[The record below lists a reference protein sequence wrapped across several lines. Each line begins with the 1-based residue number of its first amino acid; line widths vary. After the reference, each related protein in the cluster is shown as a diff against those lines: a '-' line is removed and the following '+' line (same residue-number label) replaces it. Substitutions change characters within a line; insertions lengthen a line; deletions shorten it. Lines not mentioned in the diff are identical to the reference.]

1 MGFFSSLFGSKRSSE
16 PSSTVVQ
23 AQSIP
28 KEVAPYLKEVL
39 EGYQDLYQNQL
50 ERGYQEYGGETIAPL
65 TSAQE
70 SALSG
75 LEGLRGTTQPMYE
88 TAAEKAIGAG
98 QQFTPEAAQ
107 QYMSPYQQAVT
118 DVELREAQRRFEG
131 DVLPKLEA
139 QAVGAGAMSGLGSRA
154 GVEMAEAQRSQNQLL
169 ADIQAKGSQK
179 AFEQASKQ
187 FEAERGRERLVG
199 QDLSKLAGQGLT
211 SQITELGAQK
221 AVGEERQQ
229 LGQLNLDEA
238 YRKYLE
244 KQEFPETALTT
255 YSGGVY
261 GNPMSRTFDTNT
273 TNFAAQPSTGQSL
286 LSLGLSG
293 LGMYGMGKN
302 IYNSKEGGYV
312 DQGLPTVYR
321 AESGP
326 ANSAASR
333 ARSLA
338 RTIRERNEM
347 DQADEDINDGSG
359 GLAIGQNI
367 GNIFER
373 IQQALSSKEVTPERK
388 IFQDA
393 SNLGLA
399 IAPPPTSS
407 GPDNV
412 RRINE
417 ELGRLRVQ
425 KVNPFETIGDKA
437 IRVPREKELQKEKA
451 GLLAGLETDAYA
463 SENPVGE
470 GMPGDIVDVSKEEM
484 IEGDKQDKKEL
495 LAARI
500 KAAGGEGTGSDI
512 NVAAAME
519 GSFKTPKTTT
529 DKTPKTASSSKSFL
543 NDLISSNMKY
553 NTMIDKKITSMGELQ
568 TQLKDAIEADKTGT
582 KESRNRSNE
591 LAFWRSLLIAGGAV
605 GAADPTKGFLNA
617 LAKGATAGGKSLVD
631 ARMKLEK
638 EARGDG
644 KKAIDAIKTLMV
656 AETADLKLMQA
667 GVDSKR
673 KLVDS
678 LAKWAKANNVKVDYK
693 KLGAV
698 SSYAKTAVDNLGL
711 DPKDADMKAA
721 AGELI
726 VKRLAAYIAAGMP
739 ADNLPTMSLAEV
751 TQYMKSKPKSRIE
764 GSPSSNKGKAAGSV
778 LDN

>member
-131 DVLPKLEA
+131 TVLPKLEA
-139 QAVGAGAMSGLGSRA
+139 QAVNQGAMSGLGSRA
-154 GVEMAEAQRSQNQLL
+154 GIEMAEAQRSQNQLL
-169 ADIQAKGSQK
+169 ADIQSKGQQK
-179 AFEQASKQ
+179 AFEAASKQ

-199 QDLSKLAGQGLT
+199 QDLSQLAGQGLT

-244 KQEFPETALTT
+244 QQEFPETALTT

-273 TNFAAQPSTGQSL
+273 TSFNAQPSTGQSL

-293 LGMYGMGKN
+293 LGMYGMGKK

-321 AESGP
+321 QT
-326 ANSAASR
+326 N
-333 ARSLA
+333 
-338 RTIRERNEM
+338 
-347 DQADEDINDGSG
+347 DQVGTGDDDD
-359 GLAIGQNI
+359 LAIGQTI

-373 IQQALSSKEVTPERK
+373 IQQALTPSEETRARVRAANAK
-388 IFQDA
+388 RPDLNTLSLMGPIPVGNKQLVSPKVSDIMKQ
-393 SNLGLA
+393 LA
-399 IAPPPTSS
+399 EA
-407 GPDNV
+407 NK
-412 RRINE
+412 
-417 ELGRLRVQ
+417 GRL
-425 KVNPFETIGDKA
+425 D
-437 IRVPREKELQKEKA
+437 PRETVGEKKVRESLVEDLQNKKGEVIAEEDAKIDTDFYSSEKIDQKEKDEISDYFRSQDPNDPVS
-451 GLLAGLETDAYA
+451 LKEDVTVKETITA
-463 SENPVGE
+463 
-470 GMPGDIVDVSKEEM
+470 
-484 IEGDKQDKKEL
+484 DKD
-495 LAARI
+495 
-500 KAAGGEGTGSDI
+500 
-512 NVAAAME
+512 
-519 GSFKTPKTTT
+519 TPKIKTKTKKTSLT
-529 DKTPKTASSSKSFL
+529 DTNVLNTYIKSHATL
-543 NDLISSNMKY
+543 KKMVD
-553 NTMIDKKITSMGELQ
+553 DKITSMGELQ
-568 TQLKDAIEADKTGT
+568 TQLKDAIKADKTGT
-582 KESRNRSNE
+582 KESRNNRNE
-591 LAFWRSLLIAGGAV
+591 LSFWRSFIAAGEAV
-605 GAADPTKGFLNA
+605 GAADPSKGFMNA
-617 LAKGATAGGKSLVD
+617 LAKGATAGGKSLAD
-631 ARMKLEK
+631 ARMKLAE
-638 EARGDG
+638 EAKGDG

-656 AETADLKLMQA
+656 AETADLKLQQISTSSSGEVA
-667 GVDSKR
+667 KV
-673 KLVDS
+673 
-678 LAKWAKANNVKVDYK
+678 LASWAKANNLKNQGVKK
-693 KLGAV
+693 
-698 SSYAKTAVDNLGL
+698 YAEITKTATAIAKEAMAPQSEGYDKYVKKMILEAVLELDRSNDLG
-711 DPKDADMKAA
+711 KA
-721 AGELI
+721 LR
-726 VKRLAAYIAAGMP
+726 VIAR
-739 ADNLPTMSLAEV
+739 V
-751 TQYMKSKPKSRIE
+751 SKPTTEVEQNTR
-764 GSPSSNKGKAAGSV
+764 GSEPRSASSVKKPRPFG
-778 LDN
+778 

>member
-65 TSAQE
+65 TAAQE

-131 DVLPKLEA
+131 DTLPRLEA

-244 KQEFPETALTT
+244 QQEFPETALTT

-321 AESGP
+321 QT
-326 ANSAASR
+326 N
-333 ARSLA
+333 
-338 RTIRERNEM
+338 
-347 DQADEDINDGSG
+347 DQVGTGDDINARFKDAIQR
-359 GLAIGQNI
+359 GLIKPRDVDPNNVQQSIQNLL
-367 GNIFER
+367 NN
-373 IQQALSSKEVTPERK
+373 LSSKGIATSTDFAKNAMQVDRTGIPYSLNK
-388 IFQDA
+388 DQ
-393 SNLGLA
+393 NKKLG
-399 IAPPPTSS
+399 
-407 GPDNV
+407 
-412 RRINE
+412 E
-417 ELGRLRVQ
+417 
-425 KVNPFETIGDKA
+425 F
-437 IRVPREKELQKEKA
+437 
-451 GLLAGLETDAYA
+451 
-463 SENPVGE
+463 
-470 GMPGDIVDVSKEEM
+470 MP
-484 IEGDKQDKKEL
+484 
-495 LAARI
+495 
-500 KAAGGEGTGSDI
+500 
-512 NVAAAME
+512 
-519 GSFKTPKTTT
+519 
-529 DKTPKTASSSKSFL
+529 
-543 NDLISSNMKY
+543 
-553 NTMIDKKITSMGELQ
+553 
-568 TQLKDAIEADKTGT
+568 
-582 KESRNRSNE
+582 
-591 LAFWRSLLIAGGAV
+591 
-605 GAADPTKGFLNA
+605 GAADP
-617 LAKGATAGGKSLVD
+617 
-631 ARMKLEK
+631 M
-638 EARGDG
+638 
-644 KKAIDAIKTLMV
+644 
-656 AETADLKLMQA
+656 
-667 GVDSKR
+667 
-673 KLVDS
+673 
-678 LAKWAKANNVKVDYK
+678 
-693 KLGAV
+693 
-698 SSYAKTAVDNLGL
+698 
-711 DPKDADMKAA
+711 
-721 AGELI
+721 GEFN
-726 VKRLAAYIAAGMP
+726 RY
-739 ADNLPTMSLAEV
+739 S
-751 TQYMKSKPKSRIE
+751 
-764 GSPSSNKGKAAGSV
+764 
-778 LDN
+778 LDNPVSPGSNITRRYN

>member
-131 DVLPKLEA
+131 TVLPKLEA
-139 QAVGAGAMSGLGSRA
+139 QAVNQGAMSGLGSRA
-154 GVEMAEAQRSQNQLL
+154 GIEMAEAQRSQNQLL
-169 ADIQAKGSQK
+169 ADIQSKGQQK
-179 AFEQASKQ
+179 AFEAASKQ

-199 QDLSKLAGQGLT
+199 QDLSQLAGQGLT

-273 TNFAAQPSTGQSL
+273 TSFNAQPSTGQSL

-293 LGMYGMGKN
+293 LGMYGMGKK

-321 AESGP
+321 QT
-326 ANSAASR
+326 N
-333 ARSLA
+333 
-338 RTIRERNEM
+338 
-347 DQADEDINDGSG
+347 DQVGTGDDDD
-359 GLAIGQNI
+359 LAIGQTI

-373 IQQALSSKEVTPERK
+373 IQQALTPSEETRARVRAANAK
-388 IFQDA
+388 RPDLNTLSLMGPIPVGNKQLVSPKVSDIMKQ
-393 SNLGLA
+393 LA
-399 IAPPPTSS
+399 EA
-407 GPDNV
+407 NK
-412 RRINE
+412 
-417 ELGRLRVQ
+417 GRL
-425 KVNPFETIGDKA
+425 D
-437 IRVPREKELQKEKA
+437 PRETVGEKKVRESLVEDLQNKKGEVIAEEDAKIDTDFYSSEKIDQKEKDEISDYFRSQDPNDPVS
-451 GLLAGLETDAYA
+451 LKEDVTVKETITA
-463 SENPVGE
+463 
-470 GMPGDIVDVSKEEM
+470 
-484 IEGDKQDKKEL
+484 DKD
-495 LAARI
+495 
-500 KAAGGEGTGSDI
+500 
-512 NVAAAME
+512 
-519 GSFKTPKTTT
+519 TPKIKTKTKKTSLT
-529 DKTPKTASSSKSFL
+529 DTNVLNTYIKSHATL
-543 NDLISSNMKY
+543 KKMVD
-553 NTMIDKKITSMGELQ
+553 DKITSMGELQ
-568 TQLKDAIEADKTGT
+568 TQLKDAIKADKTGT
-582 KESRNRSNE
+582 KESRNNRNE
-591 LAFWRSLLIAGGAV
+591 LSFWRSFIAAGEAV
-605 GAADPTKGFLNA
+605 GAADPSKGFMNA
-617 LAKGATAGGKSLVD
+617 LAKGATAGGKSLAD
-631 ARMKLEK
+631 ARMKLAE
-638 EARGDG
+638 EAKGDG

-656 AETADLKLMQA
+656 AETADLKLQQISTSSSGEVA
-667 GVDSKR
+667 KV
-673 KLVDS
+673 
-678 LAKWAKANNVKVDYK
+678 LASWAKANNLKNQGVKK
-693 KLGAV
+693 
-698 SSYAKTAVDNLGL
+698 YAEITKTATAIAKEAMAPQSEGYDKYVKKMILEAVLELDRSNDLG
-711 DPKDADMKAA
+711 KA
-721 AGELI
+721 LR
-726 VKRLAAYIAAGMP
+726 VIAR
-739 ADNLPTMSLAEV
+739 V
-751 TQYMKSKPKSRIE
+751 SKPTTEVEQNTR
-764 GSPSSNKGKAAGSV
+764 GSEPRSASSVKKPRPFG
-778 LDN
+778 

>member
-65 TSAQE
+65 TAAQE

-118 DVELREAQRRFEG
+118 DVELREAERRYEG
-131 DVLPKLEA
+131 TTLPKLEA
-139 QAVGAGAMSGLGSRA
+139 QAIAMGGMSGLGSRA
-154 GVEMAEAQRSQNQLL
+154 GIEMAEAQRSQNQLL
-169 ADIQAKGSQK
+169 ADIQSKGQQK
-179 AFEQASKQ
+179 AFEAASKQ

-244 KQEFPETALTT
+244 RQEFPETALTT

-261 GNPMSRTFDTNT
+261 GNPMSRTFDQTQST
-273 TNFAAQPSTGQSL
+273 FGAQPSTGQSL

-302 IYNSKEGGYV
+302 IYNSKEGGYI

-326 ANSAASR
+326 ANSADSR

-338 RTIRERNEM
+338 RIIRERNEM
-347 DQADEDINDGSG
+347 DQADRDLESDDD
-359 GLAIGQNI
+359 LAIGQTI

-373 IQQALSSKEVTPERK
+373 IQQSLTPSEATTARIRAANAKRPSLSLMGPIGSVPVTDNNPVTDINNQLARQTFQKLNPLETVSEKKVREQKTNELLNQRNKE
-388 IFQDA
+388 IA
-393 SNLGLA
+393 NL
-399 IAPPPTSS
+399 
-407 GPDNV
+407 
-412 RRINE
+412 E
-417 ELGRLRVQ
+417 
-425 KVNPFETIGDKA
+425 
-437 IRVPREKELQKEKA
+437 EKA
-451 GLLAGLETDAYA
+451 TALE
-463 SENPVGE
+463 
-470 GMPGDIVDVSKEEM
+470 I
-484 IEGDKQDKKEL
+484 QD
-495 LAARI
+495 
-500 KAAGGEGTGSDI
+500 G
-512 NVAAAME
+512 
-519 GSFKTPKTTT
+519 
-529 DKTPKTASSSKSFL
+529 
-543 NDLISSNMKY
+543 
-553 NTMIDKKITSMGELQ
+553 
-568 TQLKDAIEADKTGT
+568 
-582 KESRNRSNE
+582 
-591 LAFWRSLLIAGGAV
+591 
-605 GAADPTKGFLNA
+605 
-617 LAKGATAGGKSLVD
+617 
-631 ARMKLEK
+631 
-638 EARGDG
+638 
-644 KKAIDAIKTLMV
+644 
-656 AETADLKLMQA
+656 
-667 GVDSKR
+667 
-673 KLVDS
+673 
-678 LAKWAKANNVKVDYK
+678 
-693 KLGAV
+693 
-698 SSYAKTAVDNLGL
+698 
-711 DPKDADMKAA
+711 
-721 AGELI
+721 
-726 VKRLAAYIAAGMP
+726 
-739 ADNLPTMSLAEV
+739 
-751 TQYMKSKPKSRIE
+751 SKPTFTSEEEKR
-764 GSPSSNKGKAAGSV
+764 N
-778 LDN
+778 

>member
-88 TAAEKAIGAG
+88 TAAQKAVGAG

-131 DVLPKLEA
+131 TVLPKLEA
-139 QAVGAGAMSGLGSRA
+139 QAVNQGAMSGLGSRA
-154 GVEMAEAQRSQNQLL
+154 GIEMAEAQRSQNQLL
-169 ADIQAKGSQK
+169 ADIQSKGQQK
-179 AFEQASKQ
+179 AFEAASKQ

-199 QDLSKLAGQGLT
+199 QDLSQLAGQGLT

-273 TNFAAQPSTGQSL
+273 TSFNAQPSTGQSL

-293 LGMYGMGKN
+293 LGMYGMGKK

-321 AESGP
+321 QT
-326 ANSAASR
+326 N
-333 ARSLA
+333 
-338 RTIRERNEM
+338 
-347 DQADEDINDGSG
+347 DQVGTGDDDD
-359 GLAIGQNI
+359 LAIGQTI

-373 IQQALSSKEVTPERK
+373 IQQALTPSEETRARVRAANAK
-388 IFQDA
+388 RPDLNTLSLMGPIPVGNKQLVSPKVSDIMKQ
-393 SNLGLA
+393 LA
-399 IAPPPTSS
+399 EA
-407 GPDNV
+407 NK
-412 RRINE
+412 
-417 ELGRLRVQ
+417 GRL
-425 KVNPFETIGDKA
+425 D
-437 IRVPREKELQKEKA
+437 PRETVGEKKVRESLVEDLQNKKGEVIAEEDAKIDTDFYSSEKIDQKEKDEISDYFRSQDPNDPVS
-451 GLLAGLETDAYA
+451 LKEDVTVKETITA
-463 SENPVGE
+463 
-470 GMPGDIVDVSKEEM
+470 
-484 IEGDKQDKKEL
+484 DKD
-495 LAARI
+495 
-500 KAAGGEGTGSDI
+500 
-512 NVAAAME
+512 
-519 GSFKTPKTTT
+519 TPKIKTKTKKTSLT
-529 DKTPKTASSSKSFL
+529 DTNVLNTYIKSHATL
-543 NDLISSNMKY
+543 KKMVD
-553 NTMIDKKITSMGELQ
+553 DKITSMGELQ
-568 TQLKDAIEADKTGT
+568 TQLKDAIKADKTGT
-582 KESRNRSNE
+582 KESRNNRNE
-591 LAFWRSLLIAGGAV
+591 LSFWRSFIAAGEAV
-605 GAADPTKGFLNA
+605 GAADPSKGFMNA
-617 LAKGATAGGKSLVD
+617 LAKGATAGGKSLAD
-631 ARMKLEK
+631 ARMKLAE
-638 EARGDG
+638 EAKGDG

-656 AETADLKLMQA
+656 AETADLKLQQISTSSSGEVA
-667 GVDSKR
+667 KV
-673 KLVDS
+673 
-678 LAKWAKANNVKVDYK
+678 LASWAKANNLKNQGVKK
-693 KLGAV
+693 
-698 SSYAKTAVDNLGL
+698 YAEITKTATAIAKEAMAPQSEGYDKYVKKMILEAVLELDRSNDLG
-711 DPKDADMKAA
+711 KA
-721 AGELI
+721 LR
-726 VKRLAAYIAAGMP
+726 VIAR
-739 ADNLPTMSLAEV
+739 V
-751 TQYMKSKPKSRIE
+751 SKPTTEVEQNTR
-764 GSPSSNKGKAAGSV
+764 GSEPRSASSVKKPRPFG
-778 LDN
+778 

>member
-65 TSAQE
+65 TAAQE

-88 TAAEKAIGAG
+88 TAAQKAVGAG

-131 DVLPKLEA
+131 TVLPKLEA
-139 QAVGAGAMSGLGSRA
+139 QAVNQGAMSGLGSRA
-154 GVEMAEAQRSQNQLL
+154 GIEMAEAQRSQNQLL
-169 ADIQAKGSQK
+169 ADIQSKGQQK
-179 AFEQASKQ
+179 AFEAASKQ

-199 QDLSKLAGQGLT
+199 QDLSQLAGQGLT

-273 TNFAAQPSTGQSL
+273 TSFNAQPSTGQSL

-293 LGMYGMGKN
+293 LGMYGMGKK

-321 AESGP
+321 QT
-326 ANSAASR
+326 N
-333 ARSLA
+333 
-338 RTIRERNEM
+338 
-347 DQADEDINDGSG
+347 DQVGTGDDDD
-359 GLAIGQNI
+359 LAIGQTI

-373 IQQALSSKEVTPERK
+373 IQQALTPSEETRARVRAANAK
-388 IFQDA
+388 RPDLNTLSLMGPIPVGNKQLVSPKVSDIMKQ
-393 SNLGLA
+393 LA
-399 IAPPPTSS
+399 EA
-407 GPDNV
+407 NK
-412 RRINE
+412 
-417 ELGRLRVQ
+417 GRL
-425 KVNPFETIGDKA
+425 D
-437 IRVPREKELQKEKA
+437 PRETVGEKKVRESLVEDLQNKKGEVIAEEDAKIDTDFYSSEKIDQKEKDEISDYFRSQDPNDPVS
-451 GLLAGLETDAYA
+451 LKEDVTVKETITA
-463 SENPVGE
+463 
-470 GMPGDIVDVSKEEM
+470 
-484 IEGDKQDKKEL
+484 DKD
-495 LAARI
+495 
-500 KAAGGEGTGSDI
+500 
-512 NVAAAME
+512 
-519 GSFKTPKTTT
+519 TPKIKTKTKKTSLT
-529 DKTPKTASSSKSFL
+529 DTNVLNTYIKSHATL
-543 NDLISSNMKY
+543 KKMVD
-553 NTMIDKKITSMGELQ
+553 DKITSMGELQ
-568 TQLKDAIEADKTGT
+568 TQLKDAIKADKTGT
-582 KESRNRSNE
+582 KESRNNRNE
-591 LAFWRSLLIAGGAV
+591 LAFWRSFIAAGEAV
-605 GAADPTKGFLNA
+605 GAADPSKGFMNA
-617 LAKGATAGGKSLVD
+617 LAKGATAGGKSLAD
-631 ARMKLEK
+631 ARMKLAE
-638 EARGDG
+638 EAKGDG

-656 AETADLKLMQA
+656 AETADLKLQQISTSSSGEVA
-667 GVDSKR
+667 KV
-673 KLVDS
+673 
-678 LAKWAKANNVKVDYK
+678 LASWAKANNLKNQGVKK
-693 KLGAV
+693 
-698 SSYAKTAVDNLGL
+698 YAEITKTATAIAKEAMAPQSEGYDKYVKKMILEAVLELDRSNDLG
-711 DPKDADMKAA
+711 KA
-721 AGELI
+721 LR
-726 VKRLAAYIAAGMP
+726 VIAR
-739 ADNLPTMSLAEV
+739 V
-751 TQYMKSKPKSRIE
+751 SKPTTEVEQNTR
-764 GSPSSNKGKAAGSV
+764 GSEPRSASSVKKPRPFG
-778 LDN
+778 

>member
-131 DVLPKLEA
+131 DTLPRLEA

-293 LGMYGMGKN
+293 LGMYGMGKK

-321 AESGP
+321 QT
-326 ANSAASR
+326 N
-333 ARSLA
+333 
-338 RTIRERNEM
+338 
-347 DQADEDINDGSG
+347 DQVGTGDDDD
-359 GLAIGQNI
+359 LAIGQTI

-373 IQQALSSKEVTPERK
+373 IQQALTPSEETRARVRAANAK
-388 IFQDA
+388 RPDLNTLSLMGPIPVGNKQLVSPKVSDIMKQ
-393 SNLGLA
+393 LA
-399 IAPPPTSS
+399 EA
-407 GPDNV
+407 NK
-412 RRINE
+412 
-417 ELGRLRVQ
+417 GRL
-425 KVNPFETIGDKA
+425 D
-437 IRVPREKELQKEKA
+437 PRETVGEKKVRESLVEDLQNKKGEVIAEEDAKIDTDFYSSEKIDQKEKDEISDYFRSQDPNDPVS
-451 GLLAGLETDAYA
+451 LKEDVTVKETITA
-463 SENPVGE
+463 
-470 GMPGDIVDVSKEEM
+470 
-484 IEGDKQDKKEL
+484 DKD
-495 LAARI
+495 
-500 KAAGGEGTGSDI
+500 
-512 NVAAAME
+512 
-519 GSFKTPKTTT
+519 TPKIKTKTKKTSLT
-529 DKTPKTASSSKSFL
+529 DTNVLNTYIKSHATL
-543 NDLISSNMKY
+543 KKMVD
-553 NTMIDKKITSMGELQ
+553 DKITSMGELQ
-568 TQLKDAIEADKTGT
+568 TQLKDAIKADKTGT
-582 KESRNRSNE
+582 KESRNNRNE
-591 LAFWRSLLIAGGAV
+591 LSFWRSFIAAGEAV
-605 GAADPTKGFLNA
+605 GAADPSKGFMNA
-617 LAKGATAGGKSLVD
+617 LAKGATAGGKSLAD
-631 ARMKLEK
+631 ARMKLAE
-638 EARGDG
+638 EAKGDG

-656 AETADLKLMQA
+656 AETADLKLQQISTSSSGEVA
-667 GVDSKR
+667 KV
-673 KLVDS
+673 
-678 LAKWAKANNVKVDYK
+678 LASWAKANNLKNQGVKK
-693 KLGAV
+693 
-698 SSYAKTAVDNLGL
+698 YAEITKTATAIAKEAMAPQSEGYDKYVKKMILEAVLELDRSNDLG
-711 DPKDADMKAA
+711 KA
-721 AGELI
+721 LR
-726 VKRLAAYIAAGMP
+726 VIAR
-739 ADNLPTMSLAEV
+739 V
-751 TQYMKSKPKSRIE
+751 SKPTTEVEQNTR
-764 GSPSSNKGKAAGSV
+764 GSEPRSASSVKKPRPFG
-778 LDN
+778 

>member
-39 EGYQDLYQNQL
+39 EGYQDLYRDQL

-65 TSAQE
+65 TTAQE

-88 TAAEKAIGAG
+88 TAAERVTGAG

-131 DVLPKLEA
+131 DVLPRLEA
-139 QAVGAGAMSGLGSRA
+139 QAVNQGAMSGLGSRA

-169 ADIQAKGSQK
+169 ADIQAKGQQR
-179 AFEQASKQ
+179 AFEAASKQ
-187 FEAERGRERLVG
+187 FEAERGRERMVG
-199 QDLSKLAGQGLT
+199 QDLAQLAGQGLT

-261 GNPMSRTFDTNT
+261 GNPMSRTFDQTTNT
-273 TNFAAQPSTGQSL
+273 FGAQPSTGQSL

-302 IYNSKEGGYV
+302 IYNKTAKEGGYV
-312 DQGLPTVYR
+312 GQGLPTVYR
-321 AESGP
+321 QT
-326 ANSAASR
+326 N
-333 ARSLA
+333 
-338 RTIRERNEM
+338 
-347 DQADEDINDGSG
+347 DQVGTGDDINARFKDAIQR
-359 GLAIGQNI
+359 GLIKPRDVDPNNVQQSIQNLL
-367 GNIFER
+367 NN
-373 IQQALSSKEVTPERK
+373 LSSKGIATSTDFAENAMQVDRTGIPYSLNK
-388 IFQDA
+388 DQ
-393 SNLGLA
+393 NKKLGEFMPGAADPMREFNRYSL
-399 IAPPPTSS
+399 
-407 GPDNV
+407 DNPV
-412 RRINE
+412 S
-417 ELGRLRVQ
+417 
-425 KVNPFETIGDKA
+425 PKA
-437 IRVPREKELQKEKA
+437 IL
-451 GLLAGLETDAYA
+451 
-463 SENPVGE
+463 
-470 GMPGDIVDVSKEEM
+470 PGDIIDTSLKEMRQIDKESLDQRIKNLATKNTKEE
-484 IEGDKQDKKEL
+484 DN
-495 LAARI
+495 
-500 KAAGGEGTGSDI
+500 SDI
-512 NVAAAME
+512 SISAAME
-519 GSFKTPKTTT
+519 QSLTDPSKITTNITTDITT

-644 KKAIDAIKTLMV
+644 KKAIDAIKTLMTV
-656 AETADLKLMQA
+656 ETADLKLMQA

-678 LAKWAKANNVKVDYK
+678 LAKWAKANNIKVDYK
-693 KLGAV
+693 KLNAV
-698 SSYAKTAVDNLGL
+698 ATYSKNTVDSLGL
-711 DPKDADMKAA
+711 DANDKRRAVAENLIKEKLTVYVANGMK
-721 AGELI
+721 G
-726 VKRLAAYIAAGMP
+726 
-739 ADNLPTMSLAEV
+739 DFPTVTEAEIEER
-751 TQYMKSKPKSRIE
+751 YKPTARVG
-764 GSPSSNKGKAAGSV
+764 GSNPKGKTADSV